1 MLYRHIDCLNMWL
14 FSVCA
19 YMETNYQE
27 NDVIQPNCS
36 TRCICQNG
44 IFVCE
49 HQLCTIDGAT
59 CQAFGDP
66 HYYTFDSNY
75 FNFQGTCEYV
85 LTQSCNTEEF
95 AVIVTNSAHN
105 QYVSCTDTVR
115 VVVPNENL
123 NILLGRG
130 GGGTVTINDILQP
143 NNGDEIILRSGEVE
157 VVRVGG
163 HPHVI
168 LSAIGVRVS
177 WDGLYH
183 AEVTVSTSWS
193 GRLCGLCGNYN
204 SNPND
209 DFQTP
214 NGHLTS
220 SANDF
225 GLSWVLNNG
234 THDNCGGLLAPN
246 PCPADVMTEAQARC
260 SMLNG
265 GYFNSCNDLVNPASF
280 INSCIFDYCHCNIN
294 DREDCY
300 CNSLSA
306 YVGAC
311 AHLGINLLDWRSNF
325 CCKFS
330 KLKIC
335 ISIVLHKF
343 CSALMVIFLLSIFAF
358 YPYCTFSCRVSTR
371 DGISAVWSIV
381 SSNM

>member
-1 MLYRHIDCLNMWL
+1 MLL
-14 FSVCA
+14 FSVCV

-75 FNFQGTCEYV
+75 FNFQGICEYV

-143 NNGDEIILRSGEVE
+143 NNGDEVILQSGEVE

-193 GRLCGLCGNYN
+193 GRLCGLCGDYN

-214 NGHLTS
+214 NGYLTS

-246 PCPADVMTEAQARC
+246 PCPTDVMAEALARC
-260 SMLNG
+260 SVLNE
-265 GYFNSCNDLVNPASF
+265 GYFNSCNHLVDPTSF

-306 YVGAC
+306 YAGAC
-311 AHLGINLLDWRSNF
+311 AHLGINLLDWRSSIF

-330 KLKIC
+330 
-335 ISIVLHKF
+335 
-343 CSALMVIFLLSIFAF
+343 
-358 YPYCTFSCRVSTR
+358 
-371 DGISAVWSIV
+371 
-381 SSNM
+381 